1 LINII
6 KEQRSKIKKS
16 TIIDREKRR
25 NFKNVNTK
33 DKGEKKNITKG
44 KVYLIFN

>member
-1 LINII
+1 MARI
-6 KEQRSKIKKS
+6 EKS

-33 DKGEKKNITKG
+33 DKAEKKNRTNG